1 MKTYC
6 NIGLSSLLFI
16 IPTLYT
22 LCKVSND
29 YWYYKIFMF
38 ILPIISYICN
48 VNFNTI
54 YTNLDYLNISCI
66 GLSYIYFS
74 KFMIVFYSIIILLLL
89 EFIINTQFT
98 YSTMITYITLV
109 ISAFPN
115 FTLEQT
121 IVVIICLVIA
131 IYSFMKRNF
140 YNQSYIIY
148 NTLWHKC
155 KYILLLFASKTFYYI
170 KY

>member
-22 LCKVSND
+22 LFKVNND

-48 VNFNTI
+48 ITFNTM
-54 YTNLDYLNISCI
+54 YTNLDHLNISCI

-74 KFMIVFYSIIILLLL
+74 KYMIVFYFIIISLFL
-89 EFIINTQFT
+89 EFMINQNII
-98 YSTMITYITLV
+98 YSTMISYIMLV
-109 ISAFPN
+109 ISAFQN
-115 FTLEQT
+115 FTLEQI
-121 IVVIICLVIA
+121 IVGIICLTIA
-131 IYSFMKRNF
+131 IYSYMKRN
-140 YNQSYIIY
+140 IY
-148 NTLWHKC
+148 SPTYKIHTTMWHTC
-155 KYILLLFASKTFYYI
+155 NSILLLFASKTF
-170 KY
+170 

>member
-22 LCKVSND
+22 LCNVNND

-48 VNFNTI
+48 VTFNTI

-66 GLSYIYFS
+66 GLSYIYLS
-74 KFMIVFYSIIILLLL
+74 KYIIIFYSIIISLFL
-89 EFIINTQFT
+89 EFMINHNII
-98 YSTMITYITLV
+98 YSTMISYMMLV
-109 ISAFPN
+109 IAAFQN
-115 FTLEQT
+115 FTLEQI
-121 IVVIICLVIA
+121 IVGIICLTVA
-131 IYSFMKRNF
+131 TYSFMKR
-140 YNQSYIIY
+140 SIY
-148 NTLWHKC
+148 NPSYKIYTTMWHTC
-155 KYILLLFASKTFYYI
+155 NSILLLFAGETLL
-170 KY
+170 